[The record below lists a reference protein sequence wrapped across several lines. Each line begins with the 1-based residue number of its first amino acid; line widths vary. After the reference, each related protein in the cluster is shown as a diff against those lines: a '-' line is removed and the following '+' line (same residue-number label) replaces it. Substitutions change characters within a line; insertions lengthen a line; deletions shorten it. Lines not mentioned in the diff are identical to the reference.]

1 MHVSDTR
8 IRGSV
13 GPIGRIVA
21 DRRGATAVFF
31 AISMVLIAPMTL
43 GLVDLYMGATQR
55 NELQDALDAASLFAA
70 RSTAT
75 TSADIDVIGDRV
87 LAANLALPDGVT
99 LVASHFS
106 LLDDKVVGYAEI
118 SAPGLAP
125 GLWPH
130 GNLKASSE
138 VVRALDKLEIAL
150 VLDTTGSMAGNKIA
164 NLKVAGKNLV
174 DTLSAAAAR
183 VAEPNPIKISVVPF
197 SQAVRV
203 QPTTSLA
210 SYNTTTH
217 SGPGIPTWLD
227 PEGRA
232 HVANGRDTFDV
243 QSDRFTLMK
252 QMGVSWNGCV
262 ESRQQP
268 YDIQETAP
276 DSATPA
282 TMVVPYFAPDEPDS
296 SDGFWPVYNDY
307 RDDGTGSS
315 SWTTRQKR
323 SAKYNGAPSGGSAGP
338 NSGCDMVPLQ
348 RLTTNMTSVKATIDS
363 FVATGNTNIPLGLVW
378 GWHTLSPTGP
388 FADGVAYG
396 TPKVRKIIILMT
408 DGQNTS
414 SVTSNTN
421 QSTYSGLG
429 YIWQNLLGM
438 TSGSSSART
447 TRMDERLAALCTN
460 IKAQNITI
468 YTVRVEDT
476 SGSSSLLQTCAS
488 SPDKFYDVQTASQLN
503 ATFEAI
509 AGSIDDLRIAR

>member
-1 MHVSDTR
+1 MHASDTR
-8 IRGSV
+8 IGAN
-13 GPIGRIVA
+13 PIRQLMA

-31 AISMVLIAPMTL
+31 AISMVFTAPMVL

-55 NELQDALDAASLFAA
+55 NQLQDALDAAALFAA

-75 TSADIDVIGDRV
+75 TSSEIDVIGDRV
-87 LAANLALPDGVT
+87 LVANLALPDGVS
-99 LVASHFS
+99 LVASNFTLS
-106 LLDDKVVGYAEI
+106 DDKVVAYAEI

-130 GNLKASSE
+130 GNLKANSE
-138 VVRALDKLEIAL
+138 VVRALDRLEIAL

-164 NLKVAGKNLV
+164 NLKTAGKNLV

-203 QPTTSLA
+203 QSTTALTSYVTA
-210 SYNTTTH
+210 SH
-217 SGPGIPTWLD
+217 SGPDIPTWLD
-227 PEGRA
+227 PQGRA

-243 QSDRFTLMK
+243 QSDRFGLMK

-276 DSATPA
+276 DAATPA
-282 TMVVPYFAPDEPDS
+282 TQFVPYFAPDEPDS
-296 SDGFWPVYNDY
+296 ADGFWPVYNDY

-315 SWTTRQKR
+315 SWSTRQKR
-323 SAKYNGAPSGGSAGP
+323 SAKYSGAPSGGSAGP
-338 NSGCDMVPLQ
+338 NLGCDMAPML
-348 RLTTNMTSVKATIDS
+348 RLSTNMTSVKATIDA
-363 FVATGNTNIPLGLVW
+363 FVATGNTNIPMGLVW
-378 GWHTLSPTGP
+378 GWHTLSPNAP

-438 TSGSSSART
+438 TSGSSAART
-447 TRMDERLAALCTN
+447 TRMDERLSALCSN
-460 IKAQNITI
+460 IKARDITI

-476 SGSSSLLQTCAS
+476 SGSSTLLRNCAS

-509 AGSIDDLRIAR
+509 AGSIDDLRISK